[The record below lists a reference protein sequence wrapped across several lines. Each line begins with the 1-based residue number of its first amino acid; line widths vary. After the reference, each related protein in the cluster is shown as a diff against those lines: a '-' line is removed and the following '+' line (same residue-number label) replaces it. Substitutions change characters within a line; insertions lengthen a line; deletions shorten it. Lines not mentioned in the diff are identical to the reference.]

1 MADVLKTGL
10 PFEIFGEENTGDKRG
25 KPRLLESE
33 FQQQVIEYAQGNGFI
48 VAHFRPAR
56 ILRDG
61 IEVWVTPVAADG
73 KGFMDLVF
81 AKAGIMIAA
90 ELKVHPNKPSE
101 DQEKWIRESG
111 AYLWY
116 PEDWPTIR
124 QVLGQK

>member
-1 MADVLKTGL
+1 MADVIKTGL
-10 PFEIFGEENTGDKRG
+10 PFEIVGEEKPGDKKGR
-25 KPRLLESE
+25 PRLLETE
-33 FQQQVIEYAQGNGFI
+33 FQQEVIEYAQGNGFI

-81 AKAGIMIAA
+81 ARSGTMIAA
-90 ELKVHPNKPSE
+90 ELKVYPNKPTE
-101 DQEKWIRESG
+101 EQEKWIRESG

-116 PEDWPTIR
+116 PEDWDTIR
-124 QVLGQK
+124 QVLAQE